1 MAICS
6 LKWKRIFGDY
16 QEQDPENSIENRK
29 RLAESLNS
37 LPPRQHEVI
46 QLLYFENHTIVKEKA
61 ADDPV
66 DAKNKNQRVTF
77 ITQELF
83 PNPLTFRWEITKG
96 ADLMWV
102 PMAFEDRMRLVYS
115 RTFYGTG

>member
-1 MAICS
+1 MEIS
-6 LKWKRIFGDY
+6 NYSTEDFVL
-16 QEQDPENSIENRK
+16 DPTLDVKGQGVLFHGS
-29 RLAESLNS
+29 
-37 LPPRQHEVI
+37 PWHYEVDGV
-46 QLLYFENHTIVKEKA
+46 NTIVKEKA